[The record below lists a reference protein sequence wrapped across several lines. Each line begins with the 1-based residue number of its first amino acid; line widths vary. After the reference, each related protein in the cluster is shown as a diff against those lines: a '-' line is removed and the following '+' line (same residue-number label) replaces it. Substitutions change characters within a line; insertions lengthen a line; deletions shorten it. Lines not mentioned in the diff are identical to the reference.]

1 MAGEKGSILVVED
14 ERRIAEIA
22 VAYLER
28 AGYRVRH
35 VETGAEALSAL
46 AEGFDLLVLDLMLPD
61 MPGEE
66 ICRTVRED
74 SDIPIIMLTAKSA
87 EEDRVRGLGLGAD
100 DYVVKP
106 FSPRELVARVEA
118 HLRRL
123 RKPDA
128 ALSFGGGALAI
139 DAARHEVL
147 RAGEPVT
154 LTPTEFKILL
164 TLAERPQ
171 QIMSRHQLVNAVQGY
186 DFEGYERTIDAH
198 VKNLRHKIEP
208 DPRAPV
214 FIKTV
219 YALGYKFIGTRDAH

>member
-1 MAGEKGSILVVED
+1 
-14 ERRIAEIA
+14 
-22 VAYLER
+22 
-28 AGYRVRH
+28 
-35 VETGAEALSAL
+35 
-46 AEGFDLLVLDLMLPD
+46 
-61 MPGEE
+61 
-66 ICRTVRED
+66 
-74 SDIPIIMLTAKSA
+74 
-87 EEDRVRGLGLGAD
+87 
-100 DYVVKP
+100 VKP